1 MKISIYF
8 LFYVAMILELLIFI
22 VDRDT
27 AEEIVDKSA
36 VSMIEQMSSVDRVKM
51 FGALG
56 FKMGGIDS
64 TVLEYYPFKLISN
77 SERDGVRF
85 EVKRSY
91 HDKSGTPLMTVTDMT
106 NLDGSTSVKTD
117 TVHVVDAGVPKLTY
131 VRYEFARDSTTG
143 DLRVRVLH
151 TCPLGPNGRINYQ
164 KAYLFGMVELQV
176 KAILQRQ
183 FPEAVLANTGLVQ
196 QLEKKYRIQADNF
209 YPPCD
214 SAVTRIEFKP
224 TENVVVGW

>member
-22 VDRDT
+22 VDRDA

-36 VSMIEQMSSVDRVKM
+36 VSMVEQMSSVDKVTM

-56 FKMGGIDS
+56 FKLGGIDS
-64 TVLEYYPFKLISN
+64 TELVYYPFKLISN
-77 SERDGVRF
+77 SERDSVRYR
-85 EVKRSY
+85 VKRIY
-91 HDKSGTPLMTVTDMT
+91 RDKHNTEVQSFEDISG
-106 NLDGSTSVKTD
+106 LDGRSLIRSD
-117 TVHVVDAGVPKLTY
+117 TVHVTDAGVPREMY
-131 VRYEFARDSTTG
+131 VRYEFKKDPTTG
-143 DLRVRVLH
+143 DLRVKVH
-151 TCPLGPNGRINYQ
+151 HSCPLSPAGRINYQ

-176 KAILQRQ
+176 KAILKRR
-183 FPEAVLANTGLVQ
+183 FPEAVLANPRLVK
-196 QLEKKYRIQADNF
+196 QLEDRYKFKVDNF
-209 YPPCD
+209 SPASD

>member
-22 VDRDT
+22 VDRDA

-36 VSMIEQMSSVDRVKM
+36 VSMIEQMSSVDRVKV

-64 TVLEYYPFKLISN
+64 TELEYYPFKLISN
-77 SERDGVRF
+77 GERDNVRYEIRRIYRDKNNSVIATCEDVTGVDG
-85 EVKRSY
+85 VS
-91 HDKSGTPLMTVTDMT
+91 KSSTDII
-106 NLDGSTSVKTD
+106 
-117 TVHVVDAGVPKLTY
+117 HVSDAGVSKETY
-131 VRYEFARDSTTG
+131 LRYIFTRDSTTG
-143 DLRVRVLH
+143 DLRVKVYH
-151 TCPLGPNGRINYQ
+151 SCPLNPAGRINYQ

-176 KAILQRQ
+176 KAVLKRS
-183 FPEAVLANTGLVQ
+183 FPEAVLANPRLVK
-196 QLEKKYRIQADNF
+196 QLEDKYKINVSNF
-209 YPPCD
+209 YPRSD

-224 TENVVVGW
+224 TENVLSGW